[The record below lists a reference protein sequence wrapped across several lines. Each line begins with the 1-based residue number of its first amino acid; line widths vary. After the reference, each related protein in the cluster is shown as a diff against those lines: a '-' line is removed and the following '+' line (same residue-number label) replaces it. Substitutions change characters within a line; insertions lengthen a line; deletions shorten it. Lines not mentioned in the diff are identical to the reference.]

1 MAVVLLYRE
10 LLHVQ
15 DTKEQLALVVEA
27 LRSEKAIM
35 LYFVLA
41 LVLLNWGLESLKW
54 QSLTRSLHDGGFWQA
69 FSAVLVGTSLGLFT
83 PNRTGE
89 FLGRVLF
96 LPDGKRVSGAFANSL
111 GSLSQL
117 VVTIV
122 IGTICLGLFLTLGY
136 PSPLQGQFVNR
147 FLIVLSFSIGLIAL
161 LVYFHPGI
169 LKRAVEILPFID
181 RWRKEA
187 DVLVSFRKKELA
199 RILGLST
206 MRYMVFTIQFVLAL
220 HAVGIEL
227 DLLVLFLSVPII
239 YLINTI
245 VPSVVLTELAIRSAV
260 AVHLLKPMGA
270 EYHAVVLAS
279 FAIWLF
285 NLVLP
290 AAFGAV
296 LFLVNGRAL
305 SLQR

>member
-1 MAVVLLYRE
+1 M
-10 LLHVQ
+10 
-15 DTKEQLALVVEA
+15 
-27 LRSEKAIM
+27 
-35 LYFVLA
+35 
-41 LVLLNWGLESLKW
+41 
-54 QSLTRSLHDGGFWQA
+54 
-69 FSAVLVGTSLGLFT
+69 GTSLGLFT

-122 IGTICLGLFLTLGY
+122 IGTLCLGVFLLLGY

-147 FLIVLSFSIGLIAL
+147 FLIALSFSTGWIAL

-169 LKRAVEILPFID
+169 LKRAVEIMPFID

-187 DVLVSFRKKELA
+187 DVLVSFRKSELA
-199 RILGLST
+199 GILAIST
-206 MRYMVFTIQFVLAL
+206 LRYATFTLQFVVAL
-220 HAVGIEL
+220 IAVGIEL
-227 DLLVLFLSVPII
+227 DVLILFLSVPII

-260 AVHLLKPMGA
+260 AVELLKPMGA
-270 EYHAVVLAS
+270 ALHAVILAS

-290 AAFGAV
+290 AAAGAV
-296 LFLVNGRAL
+296 LFLVNGKAL
-305 SLQR
+305 ALQTESK